1 MLFETATYESTD
13 SFYLSDT
20 VKSFFL
26 VQFLARKVNGYQRAK
41 ISAESRHHVDSP
53 LVMINKHMYIS
64 ISIIMAI
71 LRDKVQF

>member
-26 VQFLARKVNGYQRAK
+26 QFSSREVNGYQRAK